1 MLGVRC
7 FHNAKTKV
15 RRITMLYERSALC
28 VILGIFF
35 VLSVSSPALSQVTLS
50 ESGVITVTEEINV
63 AELNRNV
70 RDLDA
75 SVKDLREDMKE
86 LSTNLKNLNNNITQF
101 NAQFARLDERTQ
113 NNSRLL
119 YVIIAGI
126 FGIPIVQRAWSWWI
140 TRNTK
145 NEEYTQSK
153 PHLAFDNQVMEFN
166 PSSFDSGSKSNSIE
180 GKSQ

>member
-1 MLGVRC
+1 
-7 FHNAKTKV
+7 
-15 RRITMLYERSALC
+15 MLYERSALC

-35 VLSVSSPALSQVTLS
+35 VLSVSSPALSQATLS

-70 RDLDA
+70 KDLDA
-75 SVKDLREDMKE
+75 SVEDLREDMKE
-86 LSTNLKNLNNNITQF
+86 LSTNLKNLNNNITQL
-101 NAQFARLDERTQ
+101 NAQFTRLDERTQ

-119 YVIIAGI
+119 YIIIAGI

-145 NEEYTQSK
+145 SEKYTQSK
-153 PHLAFDNQVMEFN
+153 PQPVFDNQVMEFN
-166 PSSFDSGSKSNSIE
+166 PNSLDSGSKSSPIG
-180 GKSQ
+180 GKPQ